1 MSVSGKDS
9 FLVNDRLIFT
19 PPFYGYCT
27 TAGEDGQ
34 HKEVKRMQGY
44 GVNIVVEG
52 GELEKILA
60 RLSAAQEE
68 IQQCYFEL
76 ERLGVLVIKKPS
88 EESDGSKDH

>member
-1 MSVSGKDS
+1 
-9 FLVNDRLIFT
+9 
-19 PPFYGYCT
+19 
-27 TAGEDGQ
+27 
-34 HKEVKRMQGY
+34 MQGY

-88 EESDGSKDH
+88 DESENETCSYRNGKAAEAKGSCGYNPGSAEETTAQEKGKNRW

>member
-1 MSVSGKDS
+1 
-9 FLVNDRLIFT
+9 
-19 PPFYGYCT
+19 
-27 TAGEDGQ
+27 
-34 HKEVKRMQGY
+34 MQGY

-76 ERLGVLVIKKPS
+76 ERLGVLVIKKS
-88 EESDGSKDH
+88 SDESDGKKDH

>member
-1 MSVSGKDS
+1 
-9 FLVNDRLIFT
+9 
-19 PPFYGYCT
+19 
-27 TAGEDGQ
+27 
-34 HKEVKRMQGY
+34 MQGY

-88 EESDGSKDH
+88 GESDGQKGSLILFQSINKRFH

>member
-1 MSVSGKDS
+1 
-9 FLVNDRLIFT
+9 
-19 PPFYGYCT
+19 
-27 TAGEDGQ
+27 
-34 HKEVKRMQGY
+34 MQGY

-76 ERLGVLVIKKPS
+76 ERLGVLVIKKR
-88 EESDGSKDH
+88 DGGLEDFKREIENDQNEKNGSYV

>member
-1 MSVSGKDS
+1 MGNRKGS
-9 FLVNDRLIFT
+9 
-19 PPFYGYCT
+19 
-27 TAGEDGQ
+27 E
-34 HKEVKRMQGY
+34 RMQGY

-76 ERLGVLVIKKPS
+76 ERLGVLVIKKTS
-88 EESDGSKDH
+88 DESDGKKDH

>member
-1 MSVSGKDS
+1 
-9 FLVNDRLIFT
+9 
-19 PPFYGYCT
+19 
-27 TAGEDGQ
+27 
-34 HKEVKRMQGY
+34 MQGY

-76 ERLGVLVIKKPS
+76 ERLGVLVIKKQGGGI
-88 EESDGSKDH
+88 ESFKREIENDQNEKNGPYV

>member
-1 MSVSGKDS
+1 
-9 FLVNDRLIFT
+9 
-19 PPFYGYCT
+19 
-27 TAGEDGQ
+27 
-34 HKEVKRMQGY
+34 MQEY

-76 ERLGVLVIKKPS
+76 ERLGVLVIKKQGGGIENFKREIENDQNEKNGPYV
-88 EESDGSKDH
+88 

>member
-1 MSVSGKDS
+1 
-9 FLVNDRLIFT
+9 
-19 PPFYGYCT
+19 
-27 TAGEDGQ
+27 
-34 HKEVKRMQGY
+34 MQGY

-88 EESDGSKDH
+88 DESDGKKDHCSVRDAHYPVRHSTGGNSVSLLGVRYGF

>member
-1 MSVSGKDS
+1 MGNRKGS
-9 FLVNDRLIFT
+9 
-19 PPFYGYCT
+19 
-27 TAGEDGQ
+27 E
-34 HKEVKRMQGY
+34 RMQGY
-44 GVNIVVEG
+44 GVNIIVEG

-88 EESDGSKDH
+88 DESDGKKDH

>member
-1 MSVSGKDS
+1 
-9 FLVNDRLIFT
+9 
-19 PPFYGYCT
+19 
-27 TAGEDGQ
+27 
-34 HKEVKRMQGY
+34 MQGY

-52 GELEKILA
+52 GELGKILA

-88 EESDGSKDH
+88 DESDGKRITDPFPEHQQTLPLVLQSAGSVC

>member
-1 MSVSGKDS
+1 
-9 FLVNDRLIFT
+9 
-19 PPFYGYCT
+19 
-27 TAGEDGQ
+27 
-34 HKEVKRMQGY
+34 MQGY

-88 EESDGSKDH
+88 DESDGKKDALLPRSACKRPDSGH